1 MKFLP
6 FFALAALASCSIQL
20 DSQYGLRLEPSPRG
34 PRSDAHGE
42 LNSEIRESAPT
53 TEVSVAP
60 SALEAATALTLE
72 FAPSGFSTALETPKI
87 AEVESE
93 ATASI
98 AVEALNPADESIQRA
113 ETASSEWPT
122 KKTAHTMKVIA
133 DTYLWTKNKISLSSN
148 PKFKIDIQTWI
159 IHFWL
164 PIEKNW
170 GNLRFFQNLKQQ
182 GFDAQ
187 ENPMVTLLRG
197 YDLSHAAIQKVLE
210 RLQEVLPSTEELFLS
225 TRALCYWWEIPPGA
239 KWFPQGTSFI
249 AELKE

>member
-34 PRSDAHGE
+34 PRSDAQGE
-42 LNSEIRESAPT
+42 LHSEIRESAPT

-72 FAPSGFSTALETPKI
+72 FAPSEFSTALETPKI

-98 AVEALNPADESIQRA
+98 TVEALNQADESIQRA

-122 KKTAHTMKVIA
+122 KKTAHTMTVAWVLWAIPAVLILAEFTGFALMFGAHWYYLGKMRRARTATFIWALTLAVFIVFRVFKALELSLLAGLVGLVGLLPLLVIMLYRLIA
-133 DTYLWTKNKISLSSN
+133 DVILLSKISS
-148 PKFKIDIQTWI
+148 
-159 IHFWL
+159 
-164 PIEKNW
+164 
-170 GNLRFFQNLKQQ
+170 KQ
-182 GFDAQ
+182 A
-187 ENPMVTLLRG
+187 R
-197 YDLSHAAIQKVLE
+197 
-210 RLQEVLPSTEELFLS
+210 
-225 TRALCYWWEIPPGA
+225 RAL
-239 KWFPQGTSFI
+239 KTSRNRSRT
-249 AELKE
+249 AA